1 MMLLN
6 NDQIQFSEKHGKF
19 RDGETQQYFVV
30 KMVVSNHS
38 SSRIVLEI
46 GSIPIEKLMNPMH
59 GFQLIFE

>member
-30 KMVVSNHS
+30 KIDVLNHS
-38 SSRIVLEI
+38 YPRIVLEI
-46 GSIPIEKLMNPMH
+46 GSIPIEQMDESH
-59 GFQLIFE
+59 AWV